1 MCVASFT
8 AAAACRDRDAG
19 HSVHQGREGAEAL
32 KHVLRLPRQVAC
44 VFALLLMF
52 RVLSTTA
59 EDYFSPVLTQMSKDF
74 YLPPRLAGG
83 PMCDWRSP
91 VTSTSPAVF
100 CSRGGWRRRPADG
113 FEPADLD
120 ERPAAVTLMA
130 WGNGAPDI
138 FSSMAAVKSGE
149 YQLALGGQLGAP
161 PTAHLQRLRA

>member
-1 MCVASFT
+1 MP
-8 AAAACRDRDAG
+8 
-19 HSVHQGREGAEAL
+19 
-32 KHVLRLPRQVAC
+32 RLPRQVAC

-83 PMCDWRSP
+83 VMRSAQCWCLIMS
-91 VTSTSPAVF
+91 VSPAQC
-100 CSRGGWRRRPADG
+100 CSGGGCRRRPANG
-113 FEPADLD
+113 FDPADID

-149 YQLALGGQLGAP
+149 YQLALGGQLGARP
-161 PTAHLQRLRA
+161 AAHLQRLRA